1 MKILA
6 IDGNSIMN
14 RAFYGIK
21 MLSNSKGFY
30 TNALTGFMNIYL
42 KEYEAVKPDCVAVA
56 FDLKAPTFRHKK
68 VSSYK
73 ANRKGMPDEL
83 FMQMP
88 KIKEILTAMG
98 ITVLETEGFE
108 ADDILGTLARIFS
121 DSKNECF
128 ILTGDRDS
136 LQLVDENVTVRLATN
151 KETVIYNPE
160 KIKEVYNLEPKQL
173 IEVKALM
180 GDSSDNISGVAGI
193 GEKTALSLIS
203 QFGSVDGI
211 YENLKEE
218 NFTKSVFNK
227 LSSGKEDA
235 YLSRWL
241 GTIVKDAPIDENCDS
256 YLLKNSDADKLSEI
270 LADLEMFRLMERLDA
285 SGNSKPDVA
294 ETQEKIV
301 LEKLEVKKLT
311 KETVNSLLE
320 NNNTC
325 FIFKGGRLSVFLDG
339 CIYLTDEISEQA
351 SFFDSEACEKNLVL
365 DYFSSNCKKICF
377 EAKTAYKYAFSNNSE
392 LKNVTFI
399 CDLAGYLLNSQAS
412 DYTVENLCA
421 AYKTVYRKDMGENA
435 DIASLFPLSE
445 RLSAEIE
452 LREMKKLLFEI
463 EQPLCEVLAS
473 MEVIGVK
480 ADVDGIKA
488 FGITLASQIKQTRQE
503 IYDLCG
509 HEFNISS
516 PKQLGTVLFEEL
528 GLPSKKKTKS
538 GYSTNAEVLES
549 LSDKHPIIPL
559 IIEYRTLT
567 KLSSTYVDGLLKE
580 VRGDGRV
587 HSIFKQTETRTGRI
601 SSTEPNMQNIPVRKE
616 LGRNMRKFF
625 VAEEGKTLI
634 DADYSQIELRVL
646 ASVCGDKNMQEAF
659 LQGKDIHTSTA
670 AQVFGVPEDFVDSS
684 MRSAAKA
691 VNFGIIYGIGA
702 FSLSK
707 DINVSVADAKK
718 YIRSYLDN
726 YPDVE
731 KFMNETVDS
740 GIKNGYVTT
749 IFGRRRYIPE
759 LLSSNKMLQAFGKRA
774 AMNAPIQGAA
784 ADIIKIAMVRVYQ
797 RLKAEKLDARLI
809 LQVHDELI
817 IEADK
822 SCAKKVALILKDEME
837 SCVRLDVPMTADV
850 NIGDSWYDAKG

>member
-21 MLSNSKGFY
+21 MLTNSKGFF
-30 TNALTGFMNIYL
+30 TNAITGFMNIYM
-42 KEYEAVKPDCVAVA
+42 KEIEAVKPDCVAVA

-98 ITVLETEGFE
+98 VKILEAEGFE
-108 ADDILGTLARIFS
+108 ADDILGTIARIF
-121 DSKNECF
+121 DENNNHCY

-136 LQLVDENVTVRLATN
+136 LQLVNENVTVRLATN
-151 KETVIYNPE
+151 KETVIYTPE
-160 KIKEVYNLEPKQL
+160 KIKEVYGLSPKQL

-193 GEKTALSLIS
+193 GEKTAMSLIT
-203 QFGSVDGI
+203 QYGSVDGV
-211 YENLKEE
+211 YENLKAE
-218 NFTKSVFNK
+218 NFTKAVFSK
-227 LSSGKEDA
+227 LSAGKDDA

-241 GTIVKDAPIDENCDS
+241 GTIVTDAPVENHCNS
-256 YLLKNSDADKLSEI
+256 YILKPQDNNTLREI
-270 LADLEMFRLMERLDA
+270 LTDLEMFRLLERVCD
-285 SGNSKPDVA
+285 NSDSPA
-294 ETQEKIV
+294 EEIVEEKIKLSKIKV
-301 LEKLEVKKLT
+301 SKLDENIIKSFTEKDEV
-311 KETVNSLLE
+311 
-320 NNNTC
+320 C
-325 FIFKGGRLSVFLDG
+325 FIFKNNSLSLYAKDE
-339 CIYLTDEISEQA
+339 IYLSEEISEQA
-351 SFFDSEACEKNLVL
+351 TLFDDGNNTKSLVL
-365 DYFSSNCKKICF
+365 DFFECPCKKICF
-377 EAKTAYKYAFSNNSE
+377 EGKTAYKFAFSNDRE
-392 LKNVTFI
+392 LKNLIFN

-412 DYTVENLCA
+412 DYTVENLCG
-421 AYKTVYRKDMGENA
+421 AYKTTYRRDMGENA
-435 DIASLFPLSE
+435 DIASLSPLYKRLSE
-445 RLSAEIE
+445 EIK
-452 LREMKKLLFEI
+452 LKEMENLLYEI

-473 MEVIGVK
+473 MEVYGVK
-480 ADVDGIKA
+480 ADVLGIKA
-488 FGITLASQIKQTRQE
+488 FGVELTQKIKSTETE
-503 IYDLCG
+503 IYSLAG
-509 HEFNISS
+509 REFNISS
-516 PKQLGTVLFEEL
+516 PKQLGVVLFEEL
-528 GLPSKKKTKS
+528 NLPSKKKTKN

-549 LSDKHPIIPL
+549 LVDTHPIIPL
-559 IIEYRTLT
+559 ILEYRTLT

-580 VRGDGRV
+580 VHSDGRV
-587 HSIFKQTETRTGRI
+587 HSVFKQTETRTGRI

-625 VAEEGKTLI
+625 VAEEGKTLV

-659 LQGKDIHTSTA
+659 LSGADIHTRTA
-670 AQVFGVPEDFVDSS
+670 SQVFGVPEDFVAPE

-707 DINVSVADAKK
+707 DINVSVAEAKK
-718 YIRSYLDN
+718 YIESYLKN
-726 YPDVE
+726 FPDVE
-731 KFMNETVDS
+731 KFMNDTVDF

-784 ADIIKIAMVRVYQ
+784 ADIIKIAMVSVYK
-797 RLKAEKLDARLI
+797 RLKNEKADAKLI

-822 SCAKKVALILKDEME
+822 SCAERVAEILKEEME
-837 SCVRLDVPMTADV
+837 NCVKLSIPMTADV
-850 NIGDSWYDAKG
+850 NTGDSWYLAKG